1 VAGRSRTGEGET
13 LREAIAE
20 RVRDQDLGTGGGGEL
35 RARVLGCWIDAVTL
49 DQTVEI
55 VEQAI
60 TSRRPCQH
68 VAINAAKLV
77 RFQNDEE
84 LRRVIRG
91 CQLVTADGQAV
102 VWAGRVLGQP
112 LPERVTGIDLMHAV
126 LERAGERDYGVYVLG
141 ARAEVLERAVRA
153 LGERYPSLRLVGAR
167 HGYFQAD
174 EEAAIVEGIREAAPD
189 VLFVAL
195 ETPAKELFLARH
207 RDQLQ
212 VPFVMGVGGAVDILG
227 GVRRRAPR
235 WLQRFGLEWA
245 YRLAQDPRRLA
256 GRYVVGNTR
265 FTWLVMREFFR
276 QRLGR

>member
-1 VAGRSRTGEGET
+1 
-13 LREAIAE
+13 
-20 RVRDQDLGTGGGGEL
+20 
-35 RARVLGCWIDAVTL
+35 
-49 DQTVEI
+49 
-55 VEQAI
+55 
-60 TSRRPCQH
+60 
-68 VAINAAKLV
+68 V
-77 RFQNDEE
+77 RFQHDEE
-84 LRRVIRG
+84 LRRVIRS

-126 LERAGERDYGVYVLG
+126 LERASEHGYGVYVLG
-141 ARAEVLERAVRA
+141 AQAEVLERA
-153 LGERYPSLRLVGAR
+153 LGTLRECFPSLRLVGAR

-174 EEAAIVEGIREAAPD
+174 EEAAVVESIREAAPD

-207 RDQLQ
+207 RDRLR

-235 WLQRFGLEWA
+235 WLQRLGLEWA

-265 FTWLVMREFFR
+265 FTWLVVREFAR
-276 QRLGR
+276 QRRGR

>member
-1 VAGRSRTGEGET
+1 MGRET

-20 RVRDQDLGTGGGGEL
+20 RVPEGDIETGRDEL
-35 RARVLGCWIDAVTL
+35 RACVLGCWIDAVSL

-55 VEQAI
+55 VEQTI
-60 TSRRPCQH
+60 ESLRPCQH

-77 RFQNDEE
+77 RFQHDEE

-102 VWAGRVLGQP
+102 VWAARVLGQP

-126 LERAGERDYGVYVLG
+126 LERACERGYGVYVLG
-141 ARAEVLERAVRA
+141 ARAEVLDRAVAA
-153 LGERYPSLRLVGAR
+153 LRQRFLSLRIVGAR
-167 HGYFQAD
+167 HGYFTAN
-174 EEAAIVEGIREAAPD
+174 EETAVVEGIREAQPD

-207 RDQLQ
+207 RDRLQ

-235 WLQRFGLEWA
+235 WLQRLGLEWA

-256 GRYVVGNTR
+256 GRYVVGNAR
-265 FTWLVMREFFR
+265 FTWLVVREFFR

>member
-1 VAGRSRTGEGET
+1 
-13 LREAIAE
+13 
-20 RVRDQDLGTGGGGEL
+20 
-35 RARVLGCWIDAVTL
+35 
-49 DQTVEI
+49 
-55 VEQAI
+55 
-60 TSRRPCQH
+60 

-77 RFQNDEE
+77 RFQQDAE

-102 VWAGRVLGQP
+102 VWAGQVLGQR

-126 LERAGERDYGVYVLG
+126 LQRSSERGHGVYVLG
-141 ARAEVLERAVRA
+141 ARAEVLERA
-153 LGERYPSLRLVGAR
+153 LGTLREQYPSLRVAGAR
-167 HGYFQAD
+167 HGYFRAE

-207 RDQLQ
+207 RDRLQ

-235 WLQRFGLEWA
+235 WMQRLGLEWA

-265 FTWLVMREFFR
+265 FTWLVVRELVR
-276 QRLGR
+276 QRLGK

>member
-1 VAGRSRTGEGET
+1 MKKQGSAIKDQGSANAGKPRILIADDEQSM
-13 LREAIAE
+13 REWM
-20 RVRDQDLGTGGGGEL
+20 RLLFQRDG
-35 RARVLGCWIDAVTL
+35 
-49 DQTVEI
+49 
-55 VEQAI
+55 
-60 TSRRPCQH
+60 
-68 VAINAAKLV
+68 
-77 RFQNDEE
+77 F
-84 LRRVIRG
+84 
-91 CQLVTADGQAV
+91 
-102 VWAGRVLGQP
+102 
-112 LPERVTGIDLMHAV
+112 
-126 LERAGERDYGVYVLG
+126 
-141 ARAEVLERAVRA
+141 EVLTAEDGIAAREMIAREYVDVVLTDIRMPR
-153 LGERYPSLRLVGAR
+153 LDGVSLLKS
-167 HGYFQAD
+167 
-174 EEAAIVEGIREAAPD
+174 IRESAPD

-207 RDQLQ
+207 RDRLQ